1 MTCWLT
7 LEVSECM
14 IKGQRRQSSTGCWVP
29 RLGTKGEIGL
39 TERFLMKWVTD
50 TIRLNL
56 RKAKLVGAGVA
67 VKEIP
72 FKKRVWE
79 VGDAKRDANDNVVI
93 VDSTLSLADALGHLN
108 YAEDLKQRASAKQD
122 LEGTKDKDKQR
133 LKTLNW
139 IMLKN
144 RDGVKDY
151 TDDYFG
157 LESEAERIAYLD
169 TVFSGPMT
177 EEALEDLESDERP
190 SVEGE

>member
-1 MTCWLT
+1 
-7 LEVSECM
+7 
-14 IKGQRRQSSTGCWVP
+14 
-29 RLGTKGEIGL
+29 
-39 TERFLMKWVTD
+39 MKWVTD

-56 RKAKLVGAGVA
+56 RKSKAVGSA
-67 VKEIP
+67 VTVKTIP

-79 VGDAKRDANDNVVI
+79 AVDFEI
-93 VDSTLSLADALGHLN
+93 VDGKIVIQDQTLNVTDALNLLN

-133 LKTLNW
+133 LKALSW

-144 RDGVKDY
+144 RDGIKDY

-169 TVFSGPMT
+169 TVFSGPMA
-177 EEALEDLESDERP
+177 EEALDELEGTELP
-190 SVEGE
+190 TVES